1 MIRSRHSRS
10 VLLMPSLGRID
21 AFVTKAIFKRSLRKR
36 AYSREDFARM
46 AAATPF
52 GGREVTE
59 GAIGFDVLLTK
70 QDKTDDC
77 QL

>member
-1 MIRSRHSRS
+1 
-10 VLLMPSLGRID
+10 
-21 AFVTKAIFKRSLRKR
+21 
-36 AYSREDFARM
+36 M